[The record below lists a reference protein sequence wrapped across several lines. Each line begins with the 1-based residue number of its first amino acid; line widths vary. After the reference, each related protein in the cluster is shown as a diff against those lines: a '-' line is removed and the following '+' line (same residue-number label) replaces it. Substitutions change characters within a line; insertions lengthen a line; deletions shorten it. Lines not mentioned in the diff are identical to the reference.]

1 MPARLVGMIRGMST
15 PASPL
20 HVLVA
25 GGGVAGL
32 EALMALRD
40 LAGNRV
46 RLTLLTPEEEFV
58 YRPMAVAAPFARGR
72 ARRIA
77 LDEVLEP
84 LSVQRRRTTLE
95 EVDLERRA
103 VYTSREEWL
112 DYDAL
117 VVATGGR
124 SVPGLPSATTWT
136 PEADASVF
144 GGILRDLE
152 DGYLKRLAFVVP
164 RRVAWPL
171 PAYELALMTAW
182 DARDVG
188 RGDLQIAV
196 HTHEATPLSVF
207 GPAAGEALRRDLE
220 EAGVS
225 VRTGVD
231 VADARELGADRVVS
245 LPMAAPNT
253 PRGLPTD
260 DDGFLPVDRHGQV
273 QGSEDVWA
281 AGDVIAFPVKQGGLA
296 AQQADAVAEAIAAR
310 AGADVEPAPFR
321 AVLRGVVL
329 TGRGKEW
336 VRRDLDEDDPEGEAA
351 RHALWWPPTKVAGRY
366 LSGYLTQQAET
377 GEAPEREPD
386 GQPVELDLDRDL
398 PAA

>member
-1 MPARLVGMIRGMST
+1 MALFRGMST

-20 HVLVA
+20 HVIVA

-40 LAGNRV
+40 LAGDRV
-46 RLTLLTPEEEFV
+46 RLTLLTPEEDFV

-77 LDEVLEP
+77 LDEVLAP
-84 LSVQRRRTTLE
+84 LGVQRRRTSLE
-95 EVDLERRA
+95 EVDVERRA

-124 SVPGLPSATTWT
+124 STPAVEGATTWT
-136 PEADASVF
+136 PEVDASVF

-182 DARDVG
+182 DAREVG
-188 RGDLQIAV
+188 RSDLEITV
-196 HTHEATPLSVF
+196 HTHEPTPLSVF
-207 GPAAGEALRRDLE
+207 GAAAGEALRRDLE
-220 EAGVS
+220 EVGVT
-225 VRTGVD
+225 VRTGVE
-231 VADARELGADRVVS
+231 VSQARDLGADRVVS
-245 LPMAAPNT
+245 LPVAAPNA
-253 PRGLPTD
+253 PRGVPVD
-260 DDGFLPVDRHGQV
+260 ERGFVPVDRHGQV
-273 QGSEDVWA
+273 EGTEDVWA

-310 AGADVEPAPFR
+310 AGADVEPSPFR
-321 AVLRGVVL
+321 AVLRGGVL

-366 LSGYLTQQAET
+366 LSGYLTERAET
-377 GEAPEREPD
+377 GRPPEGEPT

>member
-1 MPARLVGMIRGMST
+1 MALFRGMST

-20 HVLVA
+20 HVIVA

-40 LAGNRV
+40 LAGDRV
-46 RLTLLTPEEEFV
+46 RLTLLTPEEDFV

-77 LDEVLEP
+77 LDEVVAP
-84 LSVQRRRTTLE
+84 LSVQRRRTVVE
-95 EVDLERRA
+95 EVDVERRA

-124 SVPGLPSATTWT
+124 STPAVEGATTWT
-136 PEADASVF
+136 PEVDASVF

-152 DGYLKRLAFVVP
+152 EGYLKRLAFVVP

-188 RGDLQIAV
+188 RSDLEITV
-196 HTHEATPLSVF
+196 HTHEPTPLSVF
-207 GPAAGEALRRDLE
+207 GAAAGEALLRDLD
-220 EAGVS
+220 EAGVT
-225 VRTGVD
+225 VRTGAE
-231 VADARELGADRVVS
+231 VATARELEADRVVS
-245 LPMAAPNT
+245 LPVAAPNA
-253 PRGLPTD
+253 PRGVPTD
-260 DDGFLPVDRHGQV
+260 QRGFVPVDRHGKV
-273 QGSEDVWA
+273 EGVEDVWA

-296 AQQADAVAEAIAAR
+296 AQQADAVAEAIASR
-310 AGADVEPAPFR
+310 AGADIEPQPFR

-366 LSGYLTQQAET
+366 LSGYLTERAET
-377 GEAPEREPD
+377 GQAPDGEPT
-386 GQPVELDLDRDL
+386 GQPVELDLDRDV